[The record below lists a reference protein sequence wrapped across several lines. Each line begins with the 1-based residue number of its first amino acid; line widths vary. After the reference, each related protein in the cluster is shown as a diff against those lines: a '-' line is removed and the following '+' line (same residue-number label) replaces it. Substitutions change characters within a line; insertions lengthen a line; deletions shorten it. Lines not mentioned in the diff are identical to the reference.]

1 MAPAITRALS
11 PAVFTS
17 DSDGGGG
24 GDDSDEG
31 GGGDDSDDGGGGDGA
46 ENMSDSCELVVW
58 TTVALVMVIALT
70 EPDEDVRR
78 LGNISRS
85 AELLLA
91 FEEMV

>member
-1 MAPAITRALS
+1 MMAPAITMALS
-11 PAVFTS
+11 PAVLRS
-17 DSDGGGG
+17 DSDDG
-24 GDDSDEG
+24 G

-58 TTVALVMVIALT
+58 TAVALVMVIALT
-70 EPDEDVRR
+70 EPDEEVRR

>member
-1 MAPAITRALS
+1 MMAPAITINMALS

-17 DSDGGGG
+17 DSDDGGG
-24 GDDSDEG
+24 GDDSDG
-31 GGGDDSDDGGGGDGA
+31 VGGGDGA

-70 EPDEDVRR
+70 EPDEDARR

-85 AELLLA
+85 TELLLA
-91 FEEMV
+91 LEEKVWR

>member
-1 MAPAITRALS
+1 
-11 PAVFTS
+11 
-17 DSDGGGG
+17 
-24 GDDSDEG
+24 
-31 GGGDDSDDGGGGDGA
+31 
-46 ENMSDSCELVVW
+46 MSDSCELVVW
-58 TTVALVMVIALT
+58 TSPVALVMVIALT

>member
-1 MAPAITRALS
+1 MAVS
-11 PAVFTS
+11 PAVGTS
-17 DSDGGGG
+17 
-24 GDDSDEG
+24 
-31 GGGDDSDDGGGGDGA
+31 DSDDGGGGDGA
-46 ENMSDSCELVVW
+46 ANMSDSCELVVW
-58 TTVALVMVIALT
+58 TAVALVMVIALT

>member
-1 MAPAITRALS
+1 
-11 PAVFTS
+11 
-17 DSDGGGG
+17 
-24 GDDSDEG
+24 
-31 GGGDDSDDGGGGDGA
+31 
-46 ENMSDSCELVVW
+46 MSDSCELVVW

-91 FEEMV
+91 SEEMV

>member
-1 MAPAITRALS
+1 MAPAITMALS
-11 PAVFTS
+11 PTVFAS
-17 DSDGGGG
+17 DSD
-24 GDDSDEG
+24 DG

-91 FEEMV
+91 LENMVWR